1 MRRSTPRH
9 HIVERCVPR
18 GHAALT
24 ESNKSLIFIVLGTV
38 VFKSFA
44 NRSQGV
50 SIQNLLTDIFCPLID
65 AG

>member
-24 ESNKSLIFIVLGTV
+24 ESNKSLIFMALGDSRFQ
-38 VFKSFA
+38 VFCE
-44 NRSQGV
+44 SQSGSV
-50 SIQNLLTDIFCPLID
+50 NPESSDRHFLSPY
-65 AG
+65 